1 MSYIVTEQKVV
12 QHKGENPVPGKNAK
26 QNPLKSADTC
36 TWFNKHGSVNY
47 NYRYSVLEKKK
58 LCELEKVFEKFDAD
72 GTGLLDM
79 DRIVKLFES
88 VGILT
93 DKS

>member
-1 MSYIVTEQKVV
+1 M
-12 QHKGENPVPGKNAK
+12 
-26 QNPLKSADTC
+26 
-36 TWFNKHGSVNY
+36 
-47 NYRYSVLEKKK
+47 LEKKK